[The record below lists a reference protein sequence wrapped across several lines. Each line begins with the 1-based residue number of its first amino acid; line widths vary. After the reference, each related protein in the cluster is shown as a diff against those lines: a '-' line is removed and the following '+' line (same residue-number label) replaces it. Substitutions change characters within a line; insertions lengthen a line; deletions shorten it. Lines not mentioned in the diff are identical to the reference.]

1 MQTRHS
7 LSNFESQRG
16 FSVFLVI
23 GLLIMT
29 TIVTTAVYRSLN
41 QVDRTSA
48 DGMQLQTADAAAEA
62 GKAAAESFMQYNA
75 GETVAMMQQFWN
87 NQKAAASGATIPAV
101 QFPLDAMGTTKGQ
114 WYRVSLVDLNT
125 DVTPMEVKL
134 QSEGFGRDGSKK
146 VITSIYYLKGVYK
159 DNLNYNIGGVS
170 WGNANGAGLTDAI
183 WAGGFAEIC
192 GNINFGNAGGT
203 GSSVY
208 IGEQAMINSGS
219 CGVSNAIDVTGDF
232 VIGEGSGTSNI
243 AGTMRVTGESYAGT
257 DVDLG
262 GSSAGVFQNYE
273 KAHFAKGLALNNGT
287 SAFKTF
293 APLWIEGGLLANGLG
308 SRAVQVG
315 GDFKLEGGIGS
326 FTGTLEIQSWAAL
339 DAARVDTWDLDGD
352 IAASGNVTIFSNL
365 SSRVPNQQYDMTN
378 SGGATLVWDHSDF
391 GSATG
396 LTSTQ
401 MTPSVESQLNPATGD
416 KDHPFHVKAEVE
428 SAFSKTWAEWVTEC
442 GCGLSN
448 TIIGGSEINSLVTS
462 LTSAGKDSLFVNG
475 APLINANASGLNFNG
490 GTLSV
495 PAIIR
500 KDDNSS
506 GTTTLMPGTTSP
518 GAPGGNL
525 VVLSSGDYYDFQ
537 TDGDANLLVYSNGGN
552 FEFNDPSPN
561 TYYGNITA
569 KEGTNLVVTGDFDF
583 HYDQDVI
590 NTAFQGADGTGSIFN
605 VGAEGSTSTSSSSST
620 VTTVTVGEQLRLLAP
635 TLGVKFMGSFEN
647 QLSIVDQ
654 QAADAISLED
664 PQPYL
669 DFNRTKLYIDV
680 GLYPSF
686 ALAYAGM
693 NIQEIYSYKGS
704 ADNCTPPT
712 LGDYNASAF
721 DGSVDSTFVIS
732 LTINCSGAT
741 ATNELFII
749 VGNGSG
755 SESISSPANS
765 SISGLSSGTE
775 LSSAGGVSSSDG
787 VSSQVV
793 ISSSAELICDTL
805 RSDMVGIAYEP
816 GSDASNTVP
825 ALIGRLTRGEGSYD
839 NEVVFI
845 PEMGRVN
852 GAITLAKLVGYFGTG
867 LYYTSNDSVKV
878 YEQDRLSTWN
888 SSTVKYSDF
897 GTTPWTKMVAGSWVG
912 YSSGRTIV
920 TEVRSNLTDWA
931 NRNSGLANNP
941 GLVMTLGGNYN
952 YTKEVNDIGL
962 YVCTTGSIDGVGASS
977 VAVSSSEEASSSAEV
992 SSSVAVSSSAGSNIY
1007 TITVQQ
1013 SVEAG
1018 IDCDVSDLGDNSV
1031 TDGDY
1036 FGSSISCSSPWSM
1049 AAIDVQWKLD
1059 GTQVGTGS
1067 SYGKNVTS
1075 SQTLKAYLTKKTFT
1089 INVNSDPSGK
1099 VSVSPS
1105 SSISVTA
1112 GDITSISL
1120 SGLSGYT
1127 LDGYLTS
1134 GGRSD
1139 GNTSTSFSVSALF
1152 NDTTITAIMKAP
1164 ASDCDGSSDY
1174 NSSTDYDLGIHVKES
1189 GKLYECIAYDQCQG
1203 VTPGTNGSIWTEVS
1217 SCSSNACSA
1226 YSDWAANSGYGQNS
1240 DAISLSDGDLYT
1252 CTGGAWASFCNSTAP
1267 PNTTNYGGG
1276 PLWTFNK
1283 SCN

>member
-87 NQKAAASGATIPAV
+87 NQKTAASGAAIPAV

-170 WGNANGAGLTDAI
+170 WGNASGAGLTDAI

-208 IGEQAMINSGS
+208 IGEQAMINTAS
-219 CGVSNAIDVTGDF
+219 CGTLQTIDITGDF
-232 VIGEGSGTSNI
+232 VIGEGSGTSNMGGTLNI
-243 AGTMRVTGESYAGT
+243 QGETSIGTIMDVGGSSSGTMRMYDKAHITKAIDVFSGSGRFESY
-257 DVDLG
+257 DDL
-262 GSSAGVFQNYE
+262 
-273 KAHFAKGLALNNGT
+273 
-287 SAFKTF
+287 
-293 APLWIEGGLLANGLG
+293 WM
-308 SRAVQVG
+308 
-315 GDFKLEGGIGS
+315 EGGINANGAGS
-326 FTGTLEIQSWAAL
+326 FTGVFYGDTKLNVGISDFTGAVTFTA
-339 DAARVDTWDLDGD
+339 DGPVDGDVWDFDGD
-352 IAASGNVTIFSNL
+352 ITATGFVTLYRNGRIADH
-365 SSRVPNQQYDMTN
+365 QYNMTN
-378 SGGATLVWDHSDF
+378 SGGASLVGDHNAT

-396 LTSTQ
+396 LTSGQ

-448 TIIGGSEINSLVTS
+448 TDIGGSEINSLVSS
-462 LTSAGKDSLFVNG
+462 LVSAGKDSLFVNG

-500 KDDNSS
+500 KDDNTS

-525 VVLSSGDYYDFQ
+525 VILSSGDYYDFQ
-537 TDGDANLLVYSNGGN
+537 TDGDANLLVYANGGN

-569 KEGTNLVVTGDFDF
+569 KEGTNLQVTGDFDF

-590 NTAFQGADGTGSIFN
+590 DTAFKGSDGTGSIFN

-647 QLSIVDQ
+647 QLSVVDQ

-669 DFNRTKLYIDV
+669 DFNRAKLYIDV

-693 NIQEIYSYKGS
+693 NIQEIYSYRGS
-704 ADNCTPPT
+704 AANCTPPT
-712 LGDYNASAF
+712 LGDYNASGF

-755 SESISSPANS
+755 SESSSSPANS
-765 SISGLSSGTE
+765 SISGLSSGID
-775 LSSAGGVSSSDG
+775 LSSSDGASSAGEVSSQVGVSSSAAL
-787 VSSQVV
+787 V
-793 ISSSAELICDTL
+793 CDTL
-805 RSDMVGIAYEP
+805 RTDMVGIAYQP

-825 ALIGRLTRGEGSYD
+825 ALIGRLTRGEATYD
-839 NEVVFI
+839 NEVAFI
-845 PEMGRVN
+845 PELGRVN
-852 GAITLAKLVGYFGTG
+852 GAITMAKLVGYFGAG
-867 LYYTSNDSVKV
+867 QYYTSSDSVKV

-897 GTTPWTKMVAGSWVG
+897 GTTPWTTMVAGSWVG
-912 YSSGRTIV
+912 YSAGRTLV
-920 TEVRSNLTDWA
+920 TEVGSNLTDWA

-952 YTKEVNDIGL
+952 YTKIVEDIGL

-977 VAVSSSEEASSSAEV
+977 VAVSSSEEASSSAAV
-992 SSSVAVSSSAGSNIY
+992 SSSVAVSSSAGSTIY
-1007 TITVQQ
+1007 TVNVQQ

-1067 SYGKNVTS
+1067 SYGKNITQSHNIV
-1075 SQTLKAYLTKKTFT
+1075 AYLTKKSFT
-1089 INVNSDPSGK
+1089 INVESDPSGK
-1099 VSVSPS
+1099 ISVNPS

-1127 LDGYLTS
+1127 LDGYVNS
-1134 GGRSD
+1134 AGRSD
-1139 GNTSTSFSVSALF
+1139 GNTSTSFSVNALF
-1152 NDTTITAIMKAP
+1152 NDTTITAVMKAP

-1174 NSSTDYDLGIHVKES
+1174 NSSTDYALGIHVKES
-1189 GKLYECIAYDQCQG
+1189 SKLYECIAYDQCQG
-1203 VTPGTNGSIWTEVS
+1203 VTPGSNGSIWSEISTCAASGVP
-1217 SCSSNACSA
+1217 CTA
-1226 YSDWAANSGYGQNS
+1226 YSTGVCTWNGVNYACAGVVYTE
-1240 DAISLSDGDLYT
+1240 DGTNGYT
-1252 CTGGAWASFCNSTAP
+1252 CKAAQEPRCNLNGPGDATWGPIAWEFADTCQ
-1267 PNTTNYGGG
+1267 
-1276 PLWTFNK
+1276 
-1283 SCN
+1283 